1 VKRMRVNA
9 LILVTCLGIA
19 GCSERSLPTEPA
31 EEPKLEGVTA
41 KTSHWYA
48 TVGGPSVIGANGVY
62 TWYAGTNVFSPSYVW
77 YSRFCNT
84 LSATACTGT
93 FFQAGSYSSS
103 YSRNMTRDCS
113 AGGTRSFQLRV
124 VVTGWY
130 SAHETSPTHVFRL
143 CPPVEP

>member
-1 VKRMRVNA
+1 MKLMRING
-9 LILVTCLGIA
+9 LILLAALGIA
-19 GCSERSLPTEPA
+19 GCSERSLPTEPV
-31 EEPKLEGVTA
+31 EEPKLESTTA

-62 TWYAGTNVFSPSYVW
+62 TWNAVTNVLSPSYVW

-84 LSATACTGT
+84 LSATSCTT
-93 FFQAGSYSSS
+93 AFSQAGSYSYT

-130 SAHETSPTHVFRL
+130 SANVTSGTKVFRL
-143 CPPVEP
+143 CPEVEP